1 MGTTFNVENNILSI
15 KSTFRNA
22 QEINIIWMDRY
33 IDRQVEIQKD
43 RYAFKNATGFNSICR

>member
-1 MGTTFNVENNILSI
+1 MGTTFNVDNNILSI

-33 IDRQVEIQKD
+33 IDRWSEI
-43 RYAFKNATGFNSICR
+43 